1 MEETE
6 KGGMKRKRRGG
17 GFYQSERFDSAEKVT
32 LGKTKRILIQTSH
45 SPPPAPHP
53 PQQELPVQALKKT
66 LIFRRLLEPKLI
78 SAQNDTVFV

>member
-6 KGGMKRKRRGG
+6 EGGMERKRRGG

-45 SPPPAPHP
+45 STPPP
-53 PQQELPVQALKKT
+53 PQQELPVQAFKKT